1 MLCFEEVEPGGAPLL
16 KELFGNA
23 TAEKVLLYLEHYGE
37 GYGKAIADTFGISVH
52 MAQRQL
58 ARFERAGLLVSVL
71 KGRTRLFVW
80 NPRYPFVEQVRS
92 LLREALRRIPSDER
106 ARYFS
111 QRRRPR
117 RMGKPL

>member
-1 MLCFEEVEPGGAPLL
+1 ML
-16 KELFGNA
+16 KELFGTA

-37 GYGKAIADTFGISVH
+37 GSGKAIADTFGISIH

-58 ARFERAGLLVSVL
+58 ARFERAGLLASVL

-80 NPRYPFVEQVRS
+80 NPRYPFLAQVRS
-92 LLREALRRIPSDER
+92 LLREALLRIPPDER
-106 ARYFS
+106 EKYFS

-117 RMGKPL
+117 RTGKPL

>member
-1 MLCFEEVEPGGAPLL
+1 LL

-37 GYGKAIADTFGISVH
+37 GYGKAIADNFGISVH

-58 ARFERAGLLVSVL
+58 ARFERAGLLSSVL
-71 KGRTRLFVW
+71 IGRTRLFVW
-80 NPRYPFVEQVRS
+80 NPRYPFLEPVRN
-92 LLREALRRIPSDER
+92 LLREALSRIPPEER
-106 ARYFS
+106 ERYFS

-117 RMGKPL
+117 RTGKPP